1 MPSKLSNLLAVLGCL
16 TPITGMV
23 LLCYFLFQSSISIG
37 VISIVVSFVITMIF
51 IALGI
56 RIEEKR
62 KLKQLDFLQTFQP
75 DVDDFH
81 KLKSF
86 TSCDLVTKI
95 AIDDQHGKVY
105 FWAADS
111 DKGQNVTKAYV
122 GMPYTIKSYN
132 YADILAVKLTEDHQ
146 QIATVQRD
154 THFTHYL
161 LNKLSEEKAETK
173 NVSSP
178 PIDKISSMDL
188 EIIVNDNV
196 NPRYLIRFYHSS
208 NMRIRKDSPEY
219 QGHYRNLQQW
229 FTRLETIIHV
239 TEQNLATSTVE
250 QPVEMIEPAIQED
263 ISQENPPNE
272 KTKIIVDVNMKQYS
286 LDLTE
291 ERTELNPQSIPDD
304 PIPMQTS
311 EKPTS
316 YFEQLI
322 EKNKR
327 QLRGDY
333 SDE

>member
-1 MPSKLSNLLAVLGCL
+1 MPSKLSNLMAGLGCL
-16 TPITGMV
+16 TPIVGIV
-23 LLCYFLFQSSISIG
+23 LLCYFLFQSSISLG
-37 VISIVVSFVITMIF
+37 VISIVLSFVITILF

-62 KLKQLDFLQTFQP
+62 KLKQLDYLQTFQP
-75 DVDDFH
+75 DVEDFH

-86 TSCDLVTKI
+86 TSYDLLTKI

-111 DKGQNVTKAYV
+111 DKVQNITKAYV
-122 GMPYTIKSYN
+122 GMPYIIKSYN
-132 YADILAVKLTEDHQ
+132 YIDILAVRFTEDQHQ
-146 QIATVQRD
+146 TATVQRD

-161 LNKLSEEKAETK
+161 LNKLSKDKVESK
-173 NVSSP
+173 NASGP

-188 EIIVNDNV
+188 EIILNDNV
-196 NPRYLIRFYHSS
+196 KPRHLIRFYHEP
-208 NMRIRKDSPEY
+208 NIRIRKDSPEY
-219 QGHYRNLQQW
+219 QGHYSNLQQW
-229 FTRLETIIHV
+229 FTRLETIINE
-239 TEQNLATSTVE
+239 TEESFATSNVE
-250 QPVEMIEPAIQED
+250 QPLEIIEPANHKDLSQED
-263 ISQENPPNE
+263 PPNE
-272 KTKIIVDVNMKQYS
+272 KTQIMMDVDMKQYS

-291 ERTELNPQSIPDD
+291 DRTELNPQSSPDD
-304 PIPMQTS
+304 PIPMQAP

-322 EKNKR
+322 EKNKK

>member
-1 MPSKLSNLLAVLGCL
+1 MPSKLSNLLAGLGCL
-16 TPITGMV
+16 TPITGIV
-23 LLCYFLFQSSISIG
+23 LLCYFLFQSSISLG
-37 VISIVVSFVITMIF
+37 VISIVVSFVIAIIF

-86 TSCDLVTKI
+86 TSYDLLTKI

-132 YADILAVKLTEDHQ
+132 YSDILAVKFTEDHHQ
-146 QIATVQRD
+146 TAIVQRD

-161 LNKLSEEKAETK
+161 LNKVSEEKVESK
-173 NVSSP
+173 NASGP

-188 EIIVNDNV
+188 EIIVNNNV
-196 NPRYLIRFYHSS
+196 NPRYLIRFYHSP

-219 QGHYRNLQQW
+219 QGHYSSLQQW
-229 FTRLETIIHV
+229 FTRLETIIDE
-239 TEQNLATSTVE
+239 TEESFATSNVE
-250 QPVEMIEPAIQED
+250 QPLEITEPADHEDLFQED
-263 ISQENPPNE
+263 PPNE
-272 KTKIIVDVNMKQYS
+272 KTQIMVDVDMKQYS
-286 LDLTE
+286 LDLTKD
-291 ERTELNPQSIPDD
+291 RTELNPQSIPDD
-304 PIPMQTS
+304 PIPKQTS